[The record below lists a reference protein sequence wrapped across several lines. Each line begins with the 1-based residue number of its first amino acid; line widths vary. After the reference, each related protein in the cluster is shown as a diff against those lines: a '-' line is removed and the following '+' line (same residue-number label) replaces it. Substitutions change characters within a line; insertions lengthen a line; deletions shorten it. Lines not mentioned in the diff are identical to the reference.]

1 MGRVAAARPRRSVRL
16 KTAKGTRRVRLPR
29 PDPRRPSPENPVRLR
44 EALAAAVEDRA
55 RRFRR
60 RVRRGIPI
68 GRART
73 DKSVHDLRTSAR
85 RLLAALLALRPFV
98 ERKRHRRLSRRIERV
113 LDRSGGLRDV
123 GVELQMMSALGSDE
137 AEAALRSLRERL
149 RDKHEVLA
157 RKLHRRL
164 RRRGARRLRRD
175 IRRVLA
181 GSGRGTAT
189 ASAVRVAALRAARD
203 GFSRLRKSRLAV
215 SPAELDTIHR
225 MRIDLKEFRYLME
238 ALRPVAVG
246 VGRSELESL
255 HRLQTTM
262 GDLHDLEVLS
272 STIARHVSKVQPET
286 ATQAAAVLQALEERH
301 SALLT
306 SFLEAVDPILD
317 SWARI
322 LASSRRWTKKPA

>member
-1 MGRVAAARPRRSVRL
+1 VAAARARRTVRL

-29 PDPRRPSPENPVRLR
+29 PGPRRPSPGSPVDLL

-60 RVRRGIPI
+60 RVRCGIPI
-68 GRART
+68 GRARI

-85 RLLAALLALRPFV
+85 RLLAALEGLRPFV
-98 ERKRHRRLSRRIERV
+98 ERKRHRRLRRRIERV

-123 GVELQMMSALGSDE
+123 GVELQMLSALGNDE
-137 AEAALRSLRERL
+137 ATAALRPLRERL
-149 RDKHEVLA
+149 RDKHEALA
-157 RKLHRRL
+157 RKLHRQL

-175 IRRVLA
+175 IRRVLE
-181 GSGRGTAT
+181 GSGRKRSAAA
-189 ASAVRVAALRAARD
+189 ASVRSAAHEAARD

-238 ALRPVAVG
+238 ALRPVAGG
-246 VGRSELESL
+246 VSGRELESL

-272 STIARHVSKVQPET
+272 STVARHVSRVQPDA
-286 ATQAAAVLQALEERH
+286 ATQAAAVLQSLEERH

-317 SWARI
+317 SWERI
-322 LASSRRWTKKPA
+322 LASRRRWTKKPA